1 MLYLDAT
8 INVMLPV
15 TTHGHD
21 SSIYIKKLG
30 FTTPV
35 TTSRPMACN
44 RNARRPWWAGPRRRR
59 AAAAGRWV
67 GPAGARPGEERS
79 GWRCAACALGPFGCM
94 QYCNAI
100 LRTMVFLLNKL
111 HAAENKGR
119 CCASEPVDERT
130 TSSDLL
136 LRLPCPHTSTSCIL
150 LLRPQLTLQFIF
162 FLFLINDHVWIHRL
176 ELVLASLS
184 STSHKVSKH
193 EG

>member
-15 TTHGHD
+15 ATHGHD
-21 SSIYIKKLG
+21 SSLYIKKLG

-100 LRTMVFLLNKL
+100 LRTMVFFCWTNCTLPKIKDGAVHLSLWMNGQLLQIC
-111 HAAENKGR
+111 
-119 CCASEPVDERT
+119 CCAYLVPT
-130 TSSDLL
+130 H
-136 LRLPCPHTSTSCIL
+136 PHL
-150 LLRPQLTLQFIF
+150 VF
-162 FLFLINDHVWIHRL
+162 FCCDPN
-176 ELVLASLS
+176 
-184 STSHKVSKH
+184 
-193 EG
+193 